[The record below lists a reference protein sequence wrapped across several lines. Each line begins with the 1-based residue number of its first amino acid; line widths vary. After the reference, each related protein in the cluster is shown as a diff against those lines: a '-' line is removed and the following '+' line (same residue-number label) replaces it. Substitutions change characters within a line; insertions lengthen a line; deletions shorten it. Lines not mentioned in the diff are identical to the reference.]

1 MDIKREEHV
10 RHIFD
15 SFCRTV
21 LQNAASDYYDS
32 ISRRRK
38 HEILIDDYWNLPYA
52 LDKYSLDQEVYEIL
66 GESIMFTDASIIAA
80 LNSLSAEGRTIVLA
94 ACVCDLSDR
103 EIAER
108 LNMVRRTLTY
118 RKSKLIKELRGLLID
133 G

>member
-1 MDIKREEHV
+1 MDIKGEEHV
-10 RHIFD
+10 RHMFD
-15 SFCRTV
+15 SFCRKV

-38 HEILIDDYWNLPYA
+38 HEILLDDYWNLPYT
-52 LDKYSLDQEVYEIL
+52 LDKYSLDQEVYEVL

-94 ACVCDLSDR
+94 ACVCDLPDR

-118 RKSKLIKELRGLLID
+118 RKSKLIKELRGLFID

>member
-1 MDIKREEHV
+1 M
-10 RHIFD
+10 FD
-15 SFCRTV
+15 SFCRKV

-38 HEILIDDYWNLPYA
+38 HEILIDDYWNLPYT
-52 LDKYSLDQEVYEIL
+52 LDKYSLDQEVYEVL

-94 ACVCDLSDR
+94 ACVCDLPDR

-108 LNMVRRTLTY
+108 LISHQSCDLLN
-118 RKSKLIKELRGLLID
+118 KSTELICTSSLLS
-133 G
+133 

>member
-1 MDIKREEHV
+1 M
-10 RHIFD
+10 
-15 SFCRTV
+15 
-21 LQNAASDYYDS
+21 
-32 ISRRRK
+32 
-38 HEILIDDYWNLPYA
+38 
-52 LDKYSLDQEVYEIL
+52 DKYSLDQEVYEVL
-66 GESIMFTDASIIAA
+66 GERIVFTDASIITA

-94 ACVCDLSDR
+94 ACVCDLPDR